1 MFLITHSIIAMFSI
15 TFLLGLVYFYIFFQN
30 HKRYIGFW
38 GFSWMVFSL
47 SFVFDFWK
55 ILGQDSSMFIVEKQM
70 AYLISSISFLFAT
83 YDFLG
88 QSTPKFWIPFSII
101 SILCIST
108 ATLFSSLFLPL
119 TLHTS
124 ILICFISIWTG
135 LLFILHSW
143 GSRIAEKYI
152 TGFFFIIWG
161 IYKGYYPF
169 IQPEFWLAPWSYV
182 GGAVLTNIL
191 GILILLIYFKKN
203 EIDLSHSEKRF
214 RLLAENAPDFIYR
227 YRYAPTPG
235 FDYISPAVVRIM
247 DYTPEELYA
256 DPEIFFR
263 QVHPEDQPILE
274 KTLRNPGKSLH
285 EPIILR
291 RIRKDGLI
299 VWTEQHYSIIR
310 DASSNVV
317 AIEGILRDIT
327 ERKLTEENLFRL
339 EKFRRDLLGNISHE
353 LKTPITSIQ
362 GYIEAILDGVIV
374 GSENFTKYL
383 KLIHT
388 RTLGLNR
395 LIQDLIQLTQLET
408 KQIDFQMYEMPVLD
422 LLEQIHNKYE
432 LDIQKAG
439 LHFEMHPISCDC
451 HQSCNKKDICCN
463 ARDLVVTIDPD
474 RIDQVFSNLIFN
486 AIKHT
491 NAGGVISMYFEIIP
505 RFQKFVDCRYKDNTK
520 NTSSIIDLP
529 KREFVIKI
537 QDTGCGINPEDLPH
551 IFDRFYKGSNT
562 HNHLSKGSGLGLSI
576 AKEIVQT
583 HGGRIWVQSK
593 INQGSTFCF
602 TLPIHSIEDHILAR
616 DEVNTSIE
624 RS

>member
-38 GFSWMVFSL
+38 GISWTIFSL
-47 SFVFDFWK
+47 SFIFDLWK
-55 ILGQDSSMFIVEKQM
+55 ILGQESSMFIIEKQIS
-70 AYLISSISFLFAT
+70 YLISSILFLFAT

-88 QSTPKFWIPFSII
+88 KKTPRSWVYFSII
-101 SILCIST
+101 STVCIFT
-108 ATLFSSLFLPL
+108 ATLFSPLFLLL

-124 ILICFISIWTG
+124 ILICFVSIWTG

-143 GSRIAEKYI
+143 GTKVTEKYI

-203 EIDLSHSEKRF
+203 EIDLSHSERRF

-227 YRYAPTPG
+227 YRYLPTTG
-235 FDYISPAVVRIM
+235 FDYVSPAAIRIM
-247 DYTPEELYA
+247 DYSPEELYTN
-256 DPEIFFR
+256 PELFFN
-263 QVHPEDQPILE
+263 QVHPEDQPLLE
-274 KTLRNPGKSLH
+274 ATLRNPKKSSN

-299 VWTEQHYSIIR
+299 VWTEQHYSVIC
-310 DASSNVV
+310 DDSDNVI

-339 EKFRRDLLGNISHE
+339 EKFRRDLLSNISHE
-353 LKTPITSIQ
+353 LRTPITSIQ
-362 GYIEAILDGVIV
+362 GYIEAILDGVIQ
-374 GSENFTKYL
+374 GSENFTKYI

-408 KQIDFQMYEMPVLD
+408 KQIDFQMYEIPVLD
-422 LLEQIHNKYE
+422 LINQVRSKYE
-432 LDIQKAG
+432 LDIHKAE
-439 LHFEMHPISCDC
+439 LSLEIHPVSCSC
-451 HQSCNKKDICCN
+451 HQDCNKKDVCCN
-463 ARDLVVTIDPD
+463 TPDLVVTIDPE

-491 NAGGVISMYFEIIP
+491 NSGGVIHIFFEIIP
-505 RFQKFVDCRYKDNTK
+505 HLQKTVDCIFKDTTK
-520 NTSSIIDLP
+520 DTTSIINLP
-529 KREFVIKI
+529 EREFIIKI
-537 QDTGCGINPEDLPH
+537 QDTGCGINAEDLPH
-551 IFDRFYKGSNT
+551 IFERFYKGST
-562 HNHLSKGSGLGLSI
+562 AQRPFSKGSGLGLSI
-576 AKEIVQT
+576 TKEIVQN
-583 HGGRIWVQSK
+583 HNGRIWVQSTS
-593 INQGSTFCF
+593 NQGSTFCF
-602 TLPIHSIEDHILAR
+602 TLPIYTLKSPMLDNHLST
-616 DEVNTSIE
+616 TSI
-624 RS
+624 